1 MPETTDCSAPLWR
14 LIDSGPGDGAWN
26 LALDEAIFRC
36 VRERRSPPTLRLY
49 AWDAPALSLG
59 YAQDAAREVDLAA
72 CRARGIAV
80 LRRPSGGRAVLHD
93 REVTYSVAVPAGE
106 AGFGSGLD
114 EAYRAVAAG
123 LLAGL
128 RLLGVDAALA
138 LRAPTGARPLRHPG
152 CFASASRHEIV
163 AGGRKIVGSAQR
175 RSGGAFL
182 QHGSILVEGHAEALG
197 RLLLSPQRMEGAAV
211 MTGLRD
217 LLQPC
222 PGYPEVSAA
231 VAEGCAA
238 AWGARLVRGAPSAD
252 EMEIARELE
261 GEVRRVDKARTPG
274 LPCAGIPSRS
284 LRMQEDA
291 Y

>member
-1 MPETTDCSAPLWR
+1 MSDTTDRRAPAWR

-36 VRERRSPPTLRLY
+36 VRERRSQPTLRLY
-49 AWDAPALSLG
+49 AWTAPALSLG
-59 YAQDAAREVDLAA
+59 YGQDAARDVDLAA
-72 CRARGIAV
+72 CAERGIPV

-106 AGFGSGLD
+106 PPFGRGLD

-128 RLLGVDAALA
+128 RLLGVEAALA
-138 LRAPTGARPLRHPG
+138 LPAPAGGRRGRHPG
-152 CFASASRHEIV
+152 CFASVSRHEIV

-182 QHGSILVEGHAEALG
+182 QHGSILLEGHGEALAP
-197 RLLLSPQRMEGAAV
+197 LLRPPGGKGGTAA
-211 MTGLRD
+211 MAGLRE
-217 LLQPC
+217 LLRPC
-222 PGYPEVSAA
+222 PGYPEVAAA
-231 VAEGCAA
+231 VARGCAA
-238 AWGARLVRGAPSAD
+238 AWGVRWRREEPTAEEISVARR
-252 EMEIARELE
+252 LE
-261 GEVRRVDKARTPG
+261 DTVRRVDKAGTPG
-274 LPCAGIPSRS
+274 LPCTGIPSRP